1 MKSQHGRAEFEK
13 GFFAAALWPNVFL
26 FDLRGERRERGKR
39 DRHALCRQAGNRA
52 RPPIETQ
59 IMGRT
64 RAGGRS
70 SECAKGDDHDLRVRV
85 PNILIWAEQSVCI
98 QSQISNTVA
107 PASYMVF
114 TITSQLKWSRLPWCV
129 DRLQCLLLA
138 RLS

>member
-1 MKSQHGRAEFEK
+1 MYS
-13 GFFAAALWPNVFL
+13 L
-26 FDLRGERRERGKR
+26 
-39 DRHALCRQAGNRA
+39 AGNRA

-64 RAGGRS
+64 RAGDRV